1 MPAKR
6 SRRKN
11 SFGHLDSKGRS
22 APSGANDEAAWY
34 HRKIVSREKCPD
46 SFIDADS
53 LSYVR
58 SKRYPGQ
65 FCIRDCAQ
73 WSPVR
78 ALRDG
83 RCQRIGPKVRKP
95 SSSGGKRKKANASA
109 GVVKRKASGGAGKR
123 RASGGS
129 ARRNPWVIF
138 TKMVYDRID
147 PQFKEQFNGHGLWKQ
162 VLEQS
167 KSNYHRLRDEA
178 NAEGYDVAEYVAKH
192 GPGLARE
199 TERFVMSAMSRT
211 IPTSKRFAK

>member
-1 MPAKR
+1 
-6 SRRKN
+6 
-11 SFGHLDSKGRS
+11 
-22 APSGANDEAAWY
+22 
-34 HRKIVSREKCPD
+34 
-46 SFIDADS
+46 
-53 LSYVR
+53 
-58 SKRYPGQ
+58 
-65 FCIRDCAQ
+65 
-73 WSPVR
+73 VR

-95 SSSGGKRKKANASA
+95 SSSGGKRKKASASA
-109 GVVKRKASGGAGKR
+109 GVVKRKASGGAGKRRASGGAGKR